1 MGTTRERVL
10 DWGVS
15 LGETAMGT
23 VVEVGGA
30 VGGTGGGESLEV
42 LETPLKIP
50 RERDSLRASRDPKLS
65 SPNAA
70 VKARNRNSS
79 APR

>member
-1 MGTTRERVL
+1 V
-10 DWGVS
+10 
-15 LGETAMGT
+15 GETARAA
-23 VVEVGGA
+23 VVVGVRGVVMVEGGEVVRGGGA
-30 VGGTGGGESLEV
+30 GGGESLEG

>member
-1 MGTTRERVL
+1 MVL
-10 DWGVS
+10 
-15 LGETAMGT
+15 E
-23 VVEVGGA
+23 EVGGA
-30 VGGTGGGESLEV
+30 VGGTGGGESFEV

-70 VKARNRNSS
+70 VKARNRKSS